1 MQEGHN
7 NGYSPAIPNA
17 FRGFGADNI
26 MPAPAALEPS
36 HLGYRQYPVA
46 VGADE
51 QSSDDSEGLPPVEDD
66 GDLVDESLPAVKAQT
81 GYDASASNWL
91 VQPDLSF
98 LDDDWMDAT
107 ARTEG
112 AGMGPFNSQSSTLV
126 KDEDL
131 SSLGLSDLDLHLFID
146 PARNTMSGGWQ
157 DPGGLSRLSGEVR
170 NYVDYVSNDPT
181 KTRDEIKSLLENIRP
196 DMEIPKEEREGTPE
210 AMYYPLMEHQKL
222 GLAWLKKME
231 EGTSKG
237 GILADD
243 MGLGKTIQTLALL
256 VARPSQDQKKKTTLI
271 VTPVALLKQWERE
284 ISKKL
289 KADHQLSVCIYH
301 GPGKK
306 AKSFADLAEHD
317 GKSLCMPCTQ

>member
-7 NGYSPAIPNA
+7 NGYSPTVPNA
-17 FRGFGADNI
+17 FRGFGANNN
-26 MPAPAALEPS
+26 MRAPAASAPS
-36 HLGYRQYPVA
+36 HLGYRQYPIA

-51 QSSDDSEGLPPVEDD
+51 QSSDDSDGTPLEDD
-66 GDLVDESLPAVKAQT
+66 GDLADGSHPAVKDEP
-81 GYDASASNWL
+81 GYGTSASNWL

-98 LDDDWMDAT
+98 LDDDWMG
-107 ARTEG
+107 TEG
-112 AGMGPFNSQSSTLV
+112 AEMGTFNSQSSTLV

-146 PARNTMSGGWQ
+146 PPRNAPSGGWQ
-157 DPGGLSRLSGEVR
+157 DPGGLNRLSGEVR

-181 KTRDEIKSLLENIRP
+181 KTRAEIQALLENIRP

-210 AMYYPLMEHQKL
+210 AMYYPLMEHQKV

-231 EGTSKG
+231 EGTTKG

-301 GPGKK
+301 GQGKK
-306 AKSFADLAEHD
+306 AKSFAELAEHD
-317 GKSLCMPCTQ
+317 GKSCTCLLHSEM